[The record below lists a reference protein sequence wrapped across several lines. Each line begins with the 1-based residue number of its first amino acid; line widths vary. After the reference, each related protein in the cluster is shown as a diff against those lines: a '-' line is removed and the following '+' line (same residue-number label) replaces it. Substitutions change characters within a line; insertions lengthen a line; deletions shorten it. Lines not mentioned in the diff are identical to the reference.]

1 MCRDP
6 GISPQPNIVPLCERG
21 LDYYRRALAEGLT
34 ASEVPDCLI
43 ELGLM
48 RRQADT
54 GNRWVA
60 VPPDIASHDLTRP
73 LERAILAQQHT
84 VAGIYDA
91 LSAAEDV
98 YRTQQRT
105 SAASVRLLH
114 GADVI
119 YAALE
124 RASESC
130 REELLTAHTGGA
142 RDPDALGKT
151 LPRTLRLN
159 SRGVRQRTL
168 YQHSV
173 RTHGPTLAYI
183 ERVTSAGAQVR
194 TLDEVVGRLIV
205 YDRSIAFIPDPRYD
219 QQTTALAVEH
229 PALIH
234 YLVKVFDHAWQ
245 RAEPVTITQD
255 HSRPRLL
262 TDETRRAVLQLMV
275 EGHTDAGIGKR
286 LGISSR
292 TVSHHIKKASDLV
305 GSRSRAHL
313 AYLLARSDLLEPP
326 RSD

>member
-1 MCRDP
+1 M
-6 GISPQPNIVPLCERG
+6 
-21 LDYYRRALAEGLT
+21 
-34 ASEVPDCLI
+34 
-43 ELGLM
+43 ELSLM
-48 RRQADT
+48 RRPAES
-54 GNRWVA
+54 GGRWVA

-98 YRTQQRT
+98 YRTQQRA

-124 RASESC
+124 RASEAC
-130 REELLTAHTGGA
+130 REELLTAHPGGA
-142 RDPDALGKT
+142 RDPDALSKT

-159 SRGVRQRTL
+159 ERGVRQRTL

-173 RTHGPTLAYI
+173 RAHGPTLAYI
-183 ERVTSAGAQVR
+183 ERVTDAGAQVR
-194 TLDEVVGRLIV
+194 TLDEVVDRLIV
-205 YDRSIAFIPDPRYD
+205 YDRSIAFIPDARYD

-234 YLVKVFDHAWQ
+234 YLVKVFDHAWE
-245 RAEPVTITQD
+245 RAEPVTLGQG
-255 HSRPRLL
+255 HKLPLL
-262 TDETRRAVLQLMV
+262 TDETRRAVLKLMV

-286 LGISSR
+286 LAISSR
-292 TVSHHIKKASDLV
+292 TVSYHIKKASDLV
-305 GSRSRAHL
+305 GGRSRAHL
-313 AYLLARSDLLEPP
+313 AYLLARSDLLDPP
-326 RSD
+326 RDG

>member
-1 MCRDP
+1 M
-6 GISPQPNIVPLCERG
+6 PLCERG
-21 LDYYRRALAEGLT
+21 LDHYRRALAEGL
-34 ASEVPDCLI
+34 ASDDIPDCLI

-48 RRQADT
+48 RRQDET
-54 GNRWVA
+54 RERWVA

-98 YRTQQRT
+98 YRTQQRA

-124 RASESC
+124 RASDAC
-130 REELLTAHTGGA
+130 HEELLTAHPGGA

-159 SRGVRQRTL
+159 NRGVRQRTL

-173 RTHGPTLAYI
+173 RAHGPTLAYI
-183 ERVTSAGAQVR
+183 EQVTRAGAQVR
-194 TLDEVVGRLIV
+194 TLDEIV
-205 YDRSIAFIPDPRYD
+205 ERVIIYDRSIAFIPDPRYD

-234 YLVKVFDHAWQ
+234 YLVKAFDHAWQ
-245 RAEPVTITQD
+245 RAEPVTISQD
-255 HSRPRLL
+255 AGRPPLL
-262 TDETRRAVLQLMV
+262 TDETRRSVLQLMV
-275 EGHTDAGIGKR
+275 EGHTDASIAKR
-286 LGISSR
+286 LGMSTR
-292 TVSHHIKKASDLV
+292 TVSHHIKKASETV
-305 GSRSRAHL
+305 GGRSRAHL
-313 AYLLARSDLLEPP
+313 AYLLARSGFPEPA
-326 RSD
+326 RDD

>member
-6 GISPQPNIVPLCERG
+6 GIRPQSNVVPLCERG
-21 LDYYRRALAEGLT
+21 LDCYRRALAEGL
-34 ASEVPDCLI
+34 ASDEVPDCLT

-48 RRQADT
+48 RRQAET
-54 GNRWVA
+54 GDGWVA

-105 SAASVRLLH
+105 SASSVRLLH

-124 RASESC
+124 RASEAC
-130 REELLTAHTGGA
+130 REELLTAHPGGA

-159 SRGVRQRTL
+159 KRGVRQRTL

-173 RTHGPTLAYI
+173 RAHGPTLAYI

-194 TLDEVVGRLIV
+194 TLDEVVDRLIV

-229 PALIH
+229 PALVH

-245 RAEPVTITQD
+245 RAEPVTIGQD
-255 HSRPRLL
+255 HRLPLL
-262 TDETRRAVLQLMV
+262 TDETRRAVLKLMV

-313 AYLLARSDLLEPP
+313 AYLLARSELLESPGGT
-326 RSD
+326 

>member
-1 MCRDP
+1 MCRDAD
-6 GISPQPNIVPLCERG
+6 ISPQPNVIQLCERG
-21 LDYYRRALAEGLT
+21 LDCYRRTLAEGPT
-34 ASEVPDCLI
+34 SGEVPDCLV

-48 RRQADT
+48 RRQAEAGD
-54 GNRWVA
+54 RWVA
-60 VPPDIASHDLTRP
+60 VPPDIASHELTRP

-91 LSAAEDV
+91 LSAAEDA
-98 YRTQQRT
+98 YRTQQRA

-114 GADVI
+114 GSDVI

-124 RASESC
+124 RASEAC
-130 REELLTAHTGGA
+130 REELLTAHPGGA

-173 RTHGPTLAYI
+173 RAHGPTLAYI
-183 ERVTSAGAQVR
+183 EQVTAAGAQVR
-194 TLDEVVGRLIV
+194 TLDEVVDRLIV

-219 QQTTALAVEH
+219 LQTTALAVEH

-245 RAEPVTITQD
+245 RAEPVTVAHD
-255 HSRPRLL
+255 NGRPPLL

-275 EGHTDAGIGKR
+275 EGHTDAGMGKR

-292 TVSHHIKKASDLV
+292 TVSAHIKKASELM

-313 AYLLARSDLLEPP
+313 AYLLARSELLETP
-326 RSD
+326 RED

>member
-1 MCRDP
+1 MSD
-6 GISPQPNIVPLCERG
+6 
-21 LDYYRRALAEGLT
+21 D
-34 ASEVPDCLI
+34 VPDCLI

-48 RRQADT
+48 RRQAEP
-54 GNRWVA
+54 GSRWVA

-73 LERAILAQQHT
+73 LERAILAQQHM

-124 RASESC
+124 RASDAC
-130 REELLTAHTGGA
+130 REELLTAHPGGA
-142 RDPDALGKT
+142 RDPDALGRT

-159 SRGVRQRTL
+159 KRGVRQRTL

-173 RTHGPTLAYI
+173 RAHGPTLAYI
-183 ERVTSAGAQVR
+183 ERVTNAGAQVR
-194 TLDEVVGRLIV
+194 TLDEVVDRLIV
-205 YDRSIAFIPDPRYD
+205 YDRSVAFIPDPRYD

-234 YLVKVFDHAWQ
+234 YLVKVFEHAWQ
-245 RAEPVTITQD
+245 RAEPVTVSQD
-255 HSRPRLL
+255 SRPPLL
-262 TDETRRAVLQLMV
+262 TDETRRAVLKLMV

-292 TVSHHIKKASDLV
+292 TVSYHIKKASDLV

-313 AYLLARSDLLEPP
+313 AYLLARSELLEPP
-326 RSD
+326 RGG

>member
-6 GISPQPNIVPLCERG
+6 DIRPQPNVVPLCERG
-21 LDYYRRALAEGLT
+21 LDSYRRALAEGL
-34 ASEVPDCLI
+34 EGEDVPECLI
-43 ELGLM
+43 ELGLL
-48 RRQADT
+48 RRQDEP
-54 GNRWVA
+54 GSHWVA

-73 LERAILAQQHT
+73 LERAILTQQHT

-98 YRTQQRT
+98 YRTQQRA

-114 GADVI
+114 GADVV

-124 RASESC
+124 RASEAC
-130 REELLTAHTGGA
+130 REELLTAHPGGP
-142 RDPDALGKT
+142 RDPDALSKT

-159 SRGVRQRTL
+159 KRGVRQRTL

-173 RTHGPTLAYI
+173 RAHGPTLAYI

-194 TLDEVVGRLIV
+194 TLDEIPDRFIV
-205 YDRSIAFIPDPRYD
+205 YDRSIAFVPDPRYD
-219 QQTTALAVEH
+219 PQTTALAVEH

-234 YLVKVFDHAWQ
+234 FLVRAFDHAWR
-245 RAEPVTITQD
+245 RAEPVTVSQD
-255 HSRPRLL
+255 HRPPLL
-262 TDETRRAVLQLMV
+262 TEETRRAVLQLMV

-313 AYLLARSDLLEPP
+313 AYLLARSELLEPP
-326 RSD
+326 AAG